1 MRVLAAVILAAALLL
16 TTMPA
21 ASALNP
27 GVALGIDLGT
37 SGVRVNV
44 VEKHAGGGVSVLEE
58 ASAAW
63 SDAEG
68 RQPDVWLSKL
78 QETLRG
84 CDQLSKVER
93 VSVSGTSGSC
103 LLVDAATGKVTRGP
117 LMYNDAVEPSPLIDA
132 AAPPGHCTRSATSAL
147 AKLLHWASE
156 KKLENEVICH
166 QADFVASALS
176 GDKPVLVSDWHNAL
190 KLGFDIDK
198 LEWPGWILERCLT
211 ENERNTLTRLRVT
224 RPGDVCERVVP
235 ADNAWG
241 LPAGAQIVG
250 GTTDSIAAF
259 VACATDIDKGALN
272 VAAGD
277 AVTSLGSTTALKLV
291 SDTRVDDSSVGVYSH
306 RLEDN
311 WLVGGASNAGCR
323 VLREFAFTNEELEQL
338 STGLDAAATNTK
350 GIYPLVAPGER
361 FPYNDASKEPVLPP
375 RDGDRASVLADLLV
389 GIADV
394 ERLGYSALKERGA
407 STLVSVRTAGGGA
420 RNPQWAA
427 LRSNLLGVDVVRAA
441 NSDAAF
447 GAAVLA
453 LRG

>member
-1 MRVLAAVILAAALLL
+1 M
-16 TTMPA
+16 
-21 ASALNP
+21 
-27 GVALGIDLGT
+27 
-37 SGVRVNV
+37 
-44 VEKHAGGGVSVLEE
+44 
-58 ASAAW
+58 
-63 SDAEG
+63 
-68 RQPDVWLSKL
+68 
-78 QETLRG
+78 
-84 CDQLSKVER
+84 
-93 VSVSGTSGSC
+93 
-103 LLVDAATGKVTRGP
+103 
-117 LMYNDAVEPSPLIDA
+117 
-132 AAPPGHCTRSATSAL
+132 
-147 AKLLHWASE
+147 
-156 KKLENEVICH
+156 
-166 QADFVASALS
+166 
-176 GDKPVLVSDWHNAL
+176 
-190 KLGFDIDK
+190 
-198 LEWPGWILERCLT
+198 
-211 ENERNTLTRLRVT
+211 T
-224 RPGDVCERVVP
+224 RPGDVCERVVS
-235 ADNAWG
+235 AEASEAWG
-241 LPAGAQIVG
+241 LPAGVEIVG

-291 SDTRVDDSSVGVYSH
+291 SKTRVDDSSVGVYSH

-323 VLREFAFTNEELEQL
+323 VLREFAFTNDELEQL
-338 STGLDAAATNTK
+338 SMGLDAAATNTK

-394 ERLGYSALKERGA
+394 ERLGYLALKERGA
-407 STLVSVRTAGGGA
+407 SPLKAVATAGGGA

>member
-1 MRVLAAVILAAALLL
+1 MRLLVATLLAV
-16 TTMPA
+16 TMPA
-21 ASALNP
+21 AALNP

-37 SGVRVNV
+37 SGVRVNI
-44 VEKHAGGGVSVLEE
+44 VEKKTNGGVAVLEE

-78 QETLRG
+78 QETLQS
-84 CDQLSKVER
+84 CDQLAKVER
-93 VSVSGTSGSC
+93 VAVSGTSGSC

-166 QADFVASALS
+166 QADYVASALA
-176 GDKPVLVSDWHNAL
+176 GGAPVLVSDWHNAL
-190 KLGFDIDK
+190 KLGFDIDA
-198 LEWPGWILERCLT
+198 LEWPGWILERCL
-211 ENERNTLTRLRVT
+211 NADERSTLTRLRVT
-224 RPGDVCERVVP
+224 RPGDVCERVVS
-235 ADNAWG
+235 AEASEAWG
-241 LPAGAQIVG
+241 LPAGVEVVG

-361 FPYNDASKEPVLPP
+361 FPNNDASKEPVLPP

-394 ERLGYSALKERGA
+394 ERLGYAALKERGTSPLKA
-407 STLVSVRTAGGGA
+407 VATAGGGA

>member
-1 MRVLAAVILAAALLL
+1 MRVLAAVILL

-37 SGVRVNV
+37 SGVRAAV
-44 VEKHAGGGVSVLEE
+44 VEKKTNGGVAVLEE

-68 RQPDVWLSKL
+68 RRPEVWLSKL
-78 QETLRG
+78 RETLRG
-84 CDQLSKVER
+84 CAQLSKVER
-93 VSVSGTSGSC
+93 VAVSGTSGSC
-103 LLVDAATGKVTRGP
+103 LLVDAETGQVTRGP
-117 LMYNDAVEPSPLIDA
+117 LMYNDAVEPSSLIDA

-166 QADFVASALS
+166 QADYVASALAS
-176 GDKPVLVSDWHNAL
+176 CDKPVLVSDWHNAL
-190 KLGFDIDK
+190 KLGYDIDA
-198 LEWPGWILERCLT
+198 LEWPGWILERCL
-211 ENERNTLTRLRVT
+211 NADERNTLTRLRVT
-224 RPGDVCERVVP
+224 RPGDVCERVVS
-235 ADNAWG
+235 AEASEAWG
-241 LPAGAQIVG
+241 LPAGVDIVG

-291 SDTRVDDSSVGVYSH
+291 SKTRVDDSSVGVYSH

-323 VLREFAFTNEELEQL
+323 VLRDFEFTNDELEAL

-375 RDGDRASVLADLLV
+375 RDGDRAAVLADLLV

-394 ERLGYSALKERGA
+394 ERLGYLSLKERGA
-407 STLVSVRTAGGGA
+407 SPLRAVASAGGGA

>member
-1 MRVLAAVILAAALLL
+1 MRLLAVLL

-44 VEKHAGGGVSVLEE
+44 VEKRAGGGVSVLEE

-68 RQPDVWLSKL
+68 RQPDVWLNKL

-84 CDQLSKVER
+84 CTELARVER
-93 VSVSGTSGSC
+93 VAVSGTSGSC

-117 LMYNDAVEPSPLIDA
+117 LMYNDAVEPSSLIDA

-166 QADFVASALS
+166 QADYVASALS

-190 KLGFDIDK
+190 KLGYDIDA
-198 LEWPGWILERCLT
+198 LEWPGWILERCLDAD
-211 ENERNTLTRLRVT
+211 ERNTLTRLRVA
-224 RPGDVCERVVP
+224 RPGDVCARVVS
-235 ADNAWG
+235 AEASEAWG
-241 LPAGAQIVG
+241 LPAGVDIVG

-291 SDTRVDDSSVGVYSH
+291 SKTRVDDSSVGVYSH

-323 VLREFAFTNEELEQL
+323 VLREFAFTNDELEQL
-338 STGLDAAATNTK
+338 SMGLDAAATNTK

-361 FPYNDASKEPVLPP
+361 FPYNDASKEPVLPQ
-375 RDGDRASVLADLLV
+375 RDGDRAAVLADLLV

-394 ERLGYSALKERGA
+394 ERLGYLSLKERGA
-407 STLVSVRTAGGGA
+407 SPLVSVRTAGGGA

-427 LRSNLLGVDVVRAA
+427 MRSNLLGVDVVRAA

>member
-1 MRVLAAVILAAALLL
+1 MRLLAAAFLL

-27 GVALGIDLGT
+27 GVALGVDLGT
-37 SGVRVNV
+37 SGVRVAV
-44 VEKHAGGGVSVLEE
+44 VEKQTNGGVAVLEE

-68 RQPDVWLSKL
+68 RQPKVWLSKL
-78 QETLRG
+78 RETLQS
-84 CDQLSKVER
+84 CTELSKVER
-93 VSVSGTSGSC
+93 VAVSGTSGSC
-103 LLVDAATGKVTRGP
+103 LLVDADTGRVTRGP

-132 AAPPGHCTRSATSAL
+132 AAPAGHCTRSATSAL
-147 AKLLHWASE
+147 AKLLHWARE
-156 KKLENEVICH
+156 RKLENEVICH
-166 QADFVASALS
+166 QADYVASALS

-190 KLGFDIDK
+190 KLGFDIDE
-198 LEWPGWILERCLT
+198 LAWPGWILERCLT

-291 SDTRVDDSSVGVYSH
+291 SKTRVDDSSVGVYSH

-323 VLREFAFTNEELEQL
+323 VLREFAFTNDELEQL
-338 STGLDAAATNTK
+338 SMGLDAAATNDK

-375 RDGDRASVLADLLV
+375 RDGGDRAAVLADLLV

-394 ERLGYSALKERGA
+394 ERLGYQALKERGA
-407 STLVSVRTAGGGA
+407 TPLKAVASAGGGA

>member
-1 MRVLAAVILAAALLL
+1 M
-16 TTMPA
+16 
-21 ASALNP
+21 
-27 GVALGIDLGT
+27 D
-37 SGVRVNV
+37 
-44 VEKHAGGGVSVLEE
+44 
-58 ASAAW
+58 
-63 SDAEG
+63 
-68 RQPDVWLSKL
+68 
-78 QETLRG
+78 
-84 CDQLSKVER
+84 
-93 VSVSGTSGSC
+93 
-103 LLVDAATGKVTRGP
+103 
-117 LMYNDAVEPSPLIDA
+117 
-132 AAPPGHCTRSATSAL
+132 
-147 AKLLHWASE
+147 
-156 KKLENEVICH
+156 
-166 QADFVASALS
+166 
-176 GDKPVLVSDWHNAL
+176 
-190 KLGFDIDK
+190 
-198 LEWPGWILERCLT
+198 
-211 ENERNTLTRLRVT
+211 
-224 RPGDVCERVVP
+224 
-235 ADNAWG
+235 
-241 LPAGAQIVG
+241 IVG

-291 SDTRVDDSSVGVYSH
+291 SKTRVDDSSVGVYSH

-323 VLREFAFTNEELEQL
+323 VLREFAFTNDELEQL
-338 STGLDAAATNTK
+338 SMGLDAAATNDK

-375 RDGDRASVLADLLV
+375 RDGGDRAAVLADLLV

-394 ERLGYSALKERGA
+394 ERLGYLALKERGA
-407 STLVSVRTAGGGA
+407 SPLKAVATAGGGA

>member
-68 RQPDVWLSKL
+68 RQPEIWLSKL

-84 CDQLSKVER
+84 CAQLSKVER
-93 VSVSGTSGSC
+93 VAVSGTSGSC

-117 LMYNDAVEPSPLIDA
+117 LMYNDAVEPSSLIDA

-166 QADFVASALS
+166 QADYVASALAS
-176 GDKPVLVSDWHNAL
+176 TGKPVLVSDWHNAL

-198 LEWPGWILERCLT
+198 L
-211 ENERNTLTRLRVT
+211 
-224 RPGDVCERVVP
+224 
-235 ADNAWG
+235 
-241 LPAGAQIVG
+241 
-250 GTTDSIAAF
+250 
-259 VACATDIDKGALN
+259 
-272 VAAGD
+272 
-277 AVTSLGSTTALKLV
+277 
-291 SDTRVDDSSVGVYSH
+291 
-306 RLEDN
+306 
-311 WLVGGASNAGCR
+311 
-323 VLREFAFTNEELEQL
+323 
-338 STGLDAAATNTK
+338 
-350 GIYPLVAPGER
+350 
-361 FPYNDASKEPVLPP
+361 
-375 RDGDRASVLADLLV
+375 
-389 GIADV
+389 
-394 ERLGYSALKERGA
+394 
-407 STLVSVRTAGGGA
+407 
-420 RNPQWAA
+420 
-427 LRSNLLGVDVVRAA
+427 
-441 NSDAAF
+441 
-447 GAAVLA
+447 
-453 LRG
+453 

>member
-1 MRVLAAVILAAALLL
+1 
-16 TTMPA
+16 MPA

-37 SGVRVNV
+37 SGVRVNI
-44 VEKHAGGGVSVLEE
+44 VEKKTNGGVAVLEE

-78 QETLRG
+78 QETLKG

-93 VSVSGTSGSC
+93 VTVSGTSGSC

-166 QADFVASALS
+166 QADYVASALAS
-176 GDKPVLVSDWHNAL
+176 TGKPVLVSDWHNAL
-190 KLGFDIDK
+190 KLGFDIDE
-198 LEWPGWILERCLT
+198 LAWPGWILERCLT
-211 ENERNTLTRLRVT
+211 ETERNTLTRLRVT
-224 RPGDVCERVVP
+224 RPGDVCGRVVP

-259 VACATDIDKGALN
+259 VACATDIEQGALN

-375 RDGDRASVLADLLV
+375 RDGGDRAAVLADLLV

-394 ERLGYSALKERGA
+394 ERLGYQALKERGA
-407 STLVSVRTAGGGA
+407 TPLKAVASAGGGA